1 MLYKRADH
9 HNPKWTA
16 RLKIPSTN
24 GFVVR
29 STKTVNDSEARR
41 FAEDLYYKL
50 EGRARRGEPINA
62 PTFSRVFTE
71 WSGTQNID
79 LKIRSKKYINGN
91 IRRIEIWLLAYFR
104 DTPIDLVTENRLGD
118 YAEWRQGQMSKPA
131 VQTLKNERTALNQ
144 MFRFAKRR
152 GYIREIP
159 DYKIK
164 SAKSNARPDI
174 TEAEW
179 TRLCK
184 YLPIYID
191 RAQDKR
197 RLRERYYLAFFIL
210 ILANTGIRVGE
221 ARKLR
226 WRDISSTLTLSQD
239 VRAVLTVRGKTG
251 EREVVC
257 NIGVDRL
264 LDELNKFRREE
275 LGQEPPVDEFVF
287 AHQNGSPVGSFK
299 NGFNRVL
306 REAGILFGSDGKRR
320 VPYSLRHTY
329 ATMRISE
336 GVNVFQLAAN
346 MGTSV
351 EMIDDFYGKKRVR
364 DPKMATEITKQSS
377 IARP

>member
-1 MLYKRADH
+1 
-9 HNPKWTA
+9 
-16 RLKIPSTN
+16 
-24 GFVVR
+24 VVK
-29 STKTVNDSEARR
+29 STKTTSGEEARR

-50 EGRARRGEPINA
+50 EGRSRRGEPINA
-62 PTFSRVFTE
+62 PTFSRVFNE
-71 WSGTQNID
+71 WSGALNID
-79 LKIRSKKYINGN
+79 LKIRSKKYVNGN
-91 IRRIEIWLLAYFR
+91 VRRVEIWLLPYFHS
-104 DTPIDLVTENRLGD
+104 TPIDLVTENRLGD
-118 YAEWRQGQMSKPA
+118 YAEWRQSQMSKPA
-131 VQTLKNERTALNQ
+131 TQTLKNERTALNQ

-159 DYKIK
+159 DFQIK
-164 SAKSNARPDI
+164 SAKPNARPDI
-174 TEAEW
+174 PDAEW
-179 TRLCK
+179 QRLCR
-184 YLPIYID
+184 YLPTYIE

-221 ARKLR
+221 ARKLH
-226 WRDISSTLTLSQD
+226 WRDISSTVTLTQEA
-239 VRAVLTVRGKTG
+239 RAVLTVRGKTG

-257 NIGVDRL
+257 NVGVDRF
-264 LDELNKFRREE
+264 LDKLKQFRQEE
-275 LGQEPPVDEFVF
+275 LGHVPPSDEFVF
-287 AHQNGSPVGSFK
+287 AHRDGSAVGSFK

-336 GVNVFQLAAN
+336 GVNIFQLAAN

-351 EMIDDFYGKKRVR
+351 EMIDEFYGKKRVR

-377 IARP
+377 TTRL

>member
-9 HNPKWTA
+9 QNPKWTA
-16 RLKIPSTN
+16 RLKIPNTI
-24 GFVVR
+24 GFVVK
-29 STKTVNDSEARR
+29 STKTINELEARR

-62 PTFSRVFTE
+62 PTFSRVFGE
-71 WSGTQNID
+71 WASAQNID
-79 LKIRSKKYINGN
+79 LKIRSKKYVNGN
-91 IRRIEIWLLAYFR
+91 VRRVEIWLLPYFR
-104 DTPIDLVTENRLGD
+104 DTPVDLITENRLGD
-118 YAEWRQGQMSKPA
+118 YAEWRQSQMSKPA

-152 GYIREIP
+152 AYIREIP
-159 DYKIK
+159 DFKIK
-164 SAKSNARPDI
+164 SVKSNARPDI
-174 TEAEW
+174 TDAEW
-179 TRLCK
+179 VRLCK

-191 RAQDKR
+191 KAQDKR
-197 RLRERYYLAFFIL
+197 RLRERYYLALFIL
-210 ILANTGIRVGE
+210 ILANTGIRIGE

-226 WRDISSTLTLSQD
+226 WRDISSTLTITGD
-239 VRAVLTVRGKTG
+239 MRAVLTVRGKTG

-257 NIGVDRL
+257 NIGVDRF
-264 LDELNKFRREE
+264 LDDLKSFRQEE
-275 LGQEPPVDEFVF
+275 LGHAPPIEEFVF
-287 AHQNGSPVGSFK
+287 AHRNGSSIGSFK

-306 REAGILFGSDGKRR
+306 QEAGVLFGSDGKRR

-364 DPKMATEITKQSS
+364 DPKMATEITKRSS